1 MRPDAGSAAPP
12 AAVRT
17 GALAGAALVCFA
29 ANSLLCRAALGAG
42 RADPG
47 TFTAVRLASGAV
59 AVAALLAARRR
70 ARPSGGS
77 WGGALSLLVYAVA
90 FSLAYVRIRAGVGA
104 LVLFAFVQASM
115 VGYGVATGARLG
127 PRGWAGALLAIAGLA
142 WLTLPGAGAP
152 DAGGVGLMALAGV
165 AWGVYSILGRRA
177 VDPLATTADHF
188 VRAAPVGLLFLLAF
202 ARDGSAHATPA
213 GLALA
218 AASGAIASGMGYALW
233 YAVLPALG
241 AARAGTL
248 QLAVPVLA
256 AAGAA
261 LFLGERVTARL
272 VGAGLAILAG
282 VALSVAPRRPPQAP
296 PPGHEEQGG
305 GRDQAR
311 RWPTRILRVA
321 KAGIV

>member
-1 MRPDAGSAAPP
+1 L
-12 AAVRT
+12 RT
-17 GALAGAALVCFA
+17 AALAGAALACFA

-59 AVAALLAARRR
+59 AVAALLGATRR

-77 WGGALSLLVYAVA
+77 YGGALALVVYAVA
-90 FSLAYVRIRAGVGA
+90 FSLAYVRIRAGIGA

-127 PRGWAGALLAIAGLA
+127 ARGWAGALLAVAGLA

-152 DAGGVGLMALAGV
+152 DPAGVVLMAVAGV
-165 AWGVYSILGRRA
+165 AWGVYSIRGRRA

-188 VRAAPVGLLFLLAF
+188 VRAAPLGFLFLLAW
-202 ARDGSAHATPA
+202 AGSAHATPA

-218 AASGAIASGMGYALW
+218 AASGALASGMGYALW

-261 LFLGERVTARL
+261 VFLGERVTARL
-272 VGAGLAILAG
+272 VLAGVAILAG
-282 VALSVAPRRPPQAP
+282 VALSVAPPRT
-296 PPGHEEQGG
+296 
-305 GRDQAR
+305 GR
-311 RWPTRILRVA
+311 
-321 KAGIV
+321 G